1 MNETEFNEKPYAFP
15 LMLTMFTVVCVILLL
30 PFILLG

>member
-1 MNETEFNEKPYAFP
+1 MTEPEFNEKPYAFP
-15 LMLTMFTVVCVILLL
+15 LIMFTVVCVILLL